1 MMNQSLLKGL
11 VILLSIN
18 QTHGRIKLNKFKP
31 DDYQTDFIETPT
43 RFIFI

>member
-18 QTHGRIKLNKFKP
+18 QIHGGIKLNKLKWRLSN
-31 DDYQTDFIETPT
+31 
-43 RFIFI
+43 RFYWNTNPLYFHL